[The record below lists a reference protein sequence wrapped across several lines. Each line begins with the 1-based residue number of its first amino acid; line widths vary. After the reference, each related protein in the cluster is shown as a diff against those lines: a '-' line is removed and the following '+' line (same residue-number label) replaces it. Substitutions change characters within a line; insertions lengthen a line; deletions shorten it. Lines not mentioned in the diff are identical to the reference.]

1 MKKVANVLGFGA
13 AKQKAP
19 VIKMPEPEAP
29 APIPDQD
36 VIERNAARAQA
47 RRRSTGRAA
56 TLLADDGEG
65 NLG

>member
-1 MKKVANVLGFGA
+1 MHKVAKVLGIGG

-29 APIPDQD
+29 APIPDED
-36 VIERNAARAQA
+36 VVKRNAAREQA
-47 RRRSTGRAA
+47 RRRSTGRSS